1 MNQTVQAF
9 EQEFLKKEVPDFRPG
24 DTVRVAVRI
33 VEGDKER
40 IQNYEGICIGRHGT
54 GMDETF
60 TVRRVSFGV
69 GMERIFPLH
78 SPRVESVKILRQ
90 GRVRRAKLYYLR
102 ELSGRKAR
110 IPDTRRKRGAKDLM
124 LEVAAPEPEA
134 PAVEPEPEAV
144 AEPEEAPVVTEVEA
158 PEVEAP
164 AATAEEA
171 VEAAAEASPAA
182 EVQAEEPAATEQAAP
197 ESDQPAEEKKEE

>member
-9 EQEFLKKEVPDFRPG
+9 EQEFLKKGVPDFRPG

-40 IQNYEGICIGRHGT
+40 IQNYEGLCISRHGS

-78 SPRVESVKILRQ
+78 SPRIESVKILRQ

-124 LEVAAPEPEA
+124 LEVNPPETEA
-134 PAVEPEPEAV
+134 PY
-144 AEPEEAPVVTEVEA
+144 AEPEEAAAEPEAEPTAA
-158 PEVEAP
+158 PEAETP
-164 AATAEEA
+164 AAAAEET
-171 VEAAAEASPAA
+171 VEAASETESTGDVKAQSEDAAAA
-182 EVQAEEPAATEQAAP
+182 EQPASEAERA
-197 ESDQPAEEKKEE
+197 AEEKKEE